1 MIIAERKTL
10 EEIKQMLAPYKKIM
24 VVGCGTC
31 VTICWAGGEKEVGI
45 LSSQLKL
52 ACAQDKVSI
61 LEATVEK
68 QCEREMVEELRDKVQ
83 EVEAIVSMG
92 CGAGV
97 QTIAEVFEEKPVF
110 PALNTTFIGMPEKE
124 GTWVEMCGAC
134 GDCFLDR
141 TEGYVRL
148 CAALRG
154 F

>member
-10 EEIKQMLAPYKKIM
+10 EEIKQMIAPYKKIM

-68 QCEREMVEELRDKVQ
+68 QCEREMV
-83 EVEAIVSMG
+83 
-92 CGAGV
+92 
-97 QTIAEVFEEKPVF
+97 
-110 PALNTTFIGMPEKE
+110 
-124 GTWVEMCGAC
+124 
-134 GDCFLDR
+134 
-141 TEGYVRL
+141 
-148 CAALRG
+148 
-154 F
+154 